1 MTFQVRGWPR
11 LRDQVETGFEERP
24 PSDVDLNVIHFC
36 EERSPSDEIRSHG
49 TRYSPRA
56 RSRPSDE
63 DPPVQIDPRASPFC
77 EQSQPFWEVLEL
89 PRGSAETALHL
100 MHAVS
105 CI

>member
-1 MTFQVRGWPR
+1 MLR
-11 LRDQVETGFEERP
+11 LPFDE
-24 PSDVDLNVIHFC
+24 DLNVIHFC
-36 EERSPSDEIRSHG
+36 EERPPSDEIRSHD

-77 EQSQPFWEVLEL
+77 EQSQPFDASQALQFDDDREVLEL